1 MLRTMYGHVMRKET
15 GIAIFLGILAGVSI
29 GAIVLWQTKQ
39 AQQSSSQVLQGSITP
54 TITSAGQEITPLL
67 ITTPET
73 ESIVTSD
80 TVTLKGSAPKD
91 SLLVIQSETGE
102 SVEKSVSGSFE
113 TEIELI
119 EGQNTLRL
127 TSYAGKT
134 IDSRTVIVYFVPEQ

>member
-1 MLRTMYGHVMRKET
+1 MYGHVMRKET

-39 AQQSSSQVLQGSITP
+39 AQQSSSQILQGTVTP
-54 TITSAGQEITPLL
+54 KISNAGQEITPLL
-67 ITTPET
+67 ITTPES
-73 ESIVTSD
+73 ESVVSAETI
-80 TVTLKGSAPKD
+80 TLKGSAPND

-102 SVEKSVSGSFE
+102 FVEKSTSGSFQ
-113 TEIELI
+113 TDVTLI

-134 IDSRTVIVYFVPEQ
+134 IDSRTVTVYYVPEQ